1 MITTQLAGD
10 HHQSQEQGEGQVFSP
25 EIQPGK
31 GISRQGA
38 DHYHNGCG
46 SQRKD
51 QGVQQIAH
59 KRHGCKGVSVVLK
72 GRGQGEK
79 GRHMFRVVRAVAFH
93 RGQDHPVKRKQN
105 DQSPYGQKEISKP
118 LQQSAAPEG
127 LFLFFLKI

>member
-79 GRHMFRVVRAVAFH
+79 GRHMFRRCKSRSF
-93 RGQDHPVKRKQN
+93 
-105 DQSPYGQKEISKP
+105 SPRSGSSSKKETERSKP
-118 LQQSAAPEG
+118 IWSERN
-127 LFLFFLKI
+127 K